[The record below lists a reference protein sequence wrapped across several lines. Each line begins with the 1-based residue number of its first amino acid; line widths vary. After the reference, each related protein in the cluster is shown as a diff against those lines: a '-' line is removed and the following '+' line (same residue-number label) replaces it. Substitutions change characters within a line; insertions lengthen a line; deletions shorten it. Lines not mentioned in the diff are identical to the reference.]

1 MPRVSHDYEQ
11 NQKKRI
17 IEGAAKVFAEY
28 GYRQTTMDQICQA
41 LKLSKGAVYTYFKSK
56 EELFISTMD
65 FIFQKRYTLLSSS
78 FKETDSLMMKL
89 EKIFNCLE
97 NLMSSDNYA
106 YTRLSVEGFLEID
119 RINGLR
125 ELKADYYNYFYK
137 LLYDL
142 LTQGQA
148 AGLINP
154 KLEISGMAAVMMATL
169 DGLMMHSLV
178 QDRELDLK
186 QIRAAVLVMFSQ
198 LLNFD
203 LQIHS
208 LEV

>member
-1 MPRVSHDYEQ
+1 MPRVSFDYEQ

-65 FIFQKRYTLLSSS
+65 FIFQKRYMLLSGS
-78 FKETDSLMMKL
+78 FKETDPFVVKL
-89 EKIFNCLE
+89 ERLLNCLE
-97 NLMSSDNYA
+97 NLVISDHYEYN
-106 YTRLSVEGFLEID
+106 RLSVEGFLESD
-119 RINGLR
+119 RINGLQKV
-125 ELKADYYNYFYK
+125 KADYYNRFYK

-148 AGLINP
+148 TGMIHP
-154 KLEISGMAAVMMATL
+154 KLEISSMVTVMMATL

-178 QDRELDLK
+178 QERELDLK
-186 QIRAAVLVMFSQ
+186 QTREVVLGMFSQ
-198 LLNFD
+198 LLNVN
-203 LQIHS
+203 L
-208 LEV
+208 

>member
-1 MPRVSHDYEQ
+1 MPRVSLEYEQ

-56 EELFISTMD
+56 EELYITTMD

-78 FKETDSLMMKL
+78 FKETDTLMVKI
-89 EKIFNCLE
+89 EKILNCLG
-97 NLMSSDNYA
+97 NLVSSDNYA
-106 YTRLSVEGFLEID
+106 YTRLSVEGFLESD
-119 RINGLR
+119 RIHGLQKV
-125 ELKADYYNYFYK
+125 KADYYNRFYK

-148 AGLINP
+148 TGMINP
-154 KLEISGMAAVMMATL
+154 KFEASGMVTVMMATL

-178 QDRELDLK
+178 KDRELELK
-186 QIRAAVLVMFSQ
+186 QIREPVLGMFSQ
-198 LLNFD
+198 LLSFN
-203 LQIHS
+203 L
-208 LEV
+208 